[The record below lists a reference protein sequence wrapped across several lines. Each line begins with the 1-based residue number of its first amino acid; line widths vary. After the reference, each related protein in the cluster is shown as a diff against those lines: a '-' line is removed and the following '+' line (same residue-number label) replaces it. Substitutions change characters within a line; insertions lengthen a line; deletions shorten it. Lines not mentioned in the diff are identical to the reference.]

1 MALPWC
7 EWALLLALPW
17 ALLLALPWA
26 LCEGAEPLPDEAPGG
41 DCISEVAI
49 SEVAISEVTISEIAI
64 WGAPLTGPP
73 AACGEALPARLPSGA
88 EIAIWGGEALPA
100 SGAKHACRLVP
111 SPPKRT

>member
-49 SEVAISEVTISEIAI
+49 SEVTISEIAI

-73 AACGEALPARLPSGA
+73 AA
-88 EIAIWGGEALPA
+88 WGEALPA